1 MRHDRLIT
9 DLIPP
14 NSPMTSSTNEPSN
27 ADFSLEAFRAA
38 QLRISGR
45 VRHTPL
51 IDVAPVRVNPAPGAR
66 LLLKL
71 DNLQPTGS
79 FKVRGACNTLMTL
92 NEPQKRAGLITASGG
107 NHGLGVAYAAAMV
120 GCPAVIYLPT
130 NTSAEKAEKAKSWG
144 AEIQSVGAV
153 WDEANLAALARAE
166 ADGLTYI
173 HPFADPRVIHGQ
185 GTIAL
190 EILDDT
196 PETEL
201 LLVAIG
207 GGGLIAGAAAAAKAM
222 KPGIK
227 VIGIEPTGAPTH
239 YKSREAGAVIT
250 LENIKTRA
258 GTLAPRRSDPL
269 NFDLIQRHVDDI
281 VLVTDADMERAARW
295 LWYELGIAAEL
306 SGAAA
311 IAALMTGAVT
321 VPKGSTI
328 CAIVCGAGTDG
339 MS

>member
-1 MRHDRLIT
+1 
-9 DLIPP
+9 
-14 NSPMTSSTNEPSN
+14 MTAP

-38 QLRISGR
+38 QWRLVGR
-45 VRHTPL
+45 ARRTPL
-51 IDVAPVRVNPAPGAR
+51 IDAAPVRENPAPGAR

-79 FKVRGACNTLMTL
+79 FKVRGASNTLMTL
-92 NEPQKRAGLITASGG
+92 NDAQKAAGLITASGG
-107 NHGLGVAYAAAMV
+107 NHGLGVAYAAAKA

-130 NTSAEKAEKAKSWG
+130 STPAAKAEKLKSWG
-144 AEIQSVGAV
+144 AEVISIGDV
-153 WDEANLAALARAE
+153 WDEANVAALERAE
-166 ADGLTYI
+166 ATGMTYI

-185 GTIAL
+185 GTAAL
-190 EILDDT
+190 EILDDA
-196 PETEL
+196 PETDI

-222 KPGIK
+222 KPGIT

-239 YKSREAGAVIT
+239 FKSREAGEVIT
-250 LENIKTRA
+250 LEKIETRA

-269 NFDLIQRHVDDI
+269 NFDLIQSHVDDI
-281 VLVTDADMERAARW
+281 VLVSDADMERAAKW

-311 IAALMTGAVT
+311 IAALMTSAIEA
-321 VPKGSTI
+321 PEGSTVA
-328 CAIVCGAGTDG
+328 AIVCGAGTDG
-339 MS
+339 LS